1 MAFPDFSPLPRERT
15 RNETLFSRAL
25 RRREIANRRGNVA
38 LPCASNFKRMLM
50 IANDLGEM
58 AVVVESNGILYEAI
72 IDPLS

>member
-1 MAFPDFSPLPRERT
+1 MKLYFRVLYEDARLQIVA
-15 RNETLFSRAL
+15 ETS
-25 RRREIANRRGNVA
+25 A

>member
-1 MAFPDFSPLPRERT
+1 MKLYFRVLCEDARDCKRAF
-15 RNETLFSRAL
+15 N
-25 RRREIANRRGNVA
+25 RRRETSA

>member
-1 MAFPDFSPLPRERT
+1 MKLYFRVLCEEKT
-15 RNETLFSRAL
+15 RDCKRVFAETS
-25 RRREIANRRGNVA
+25 A

-58 AVVVESNGILYEAI
+58 AVAVESNGILYEAI

>member
-1 MAFPDFSPLPRERT
+1 MKLYFRVLYEDARDCKRAFAKTSALPR
-15 RNETLFSRAL
+15 
-25 RRREIANRRGNVA
+25 
-38 LPCASNFKRMLM
+38 ASNFKRMLM

>member
-1 MAFPDFSPLPRERT
+1 MKLYFRVLCEDARLRARL
-15 RNETLFSRAL
+15 RGETS
-25 RRREIANRRGNVA
+25 A
-38 LPCASNFKRMLM
+38 LPCVSNFKRMLM